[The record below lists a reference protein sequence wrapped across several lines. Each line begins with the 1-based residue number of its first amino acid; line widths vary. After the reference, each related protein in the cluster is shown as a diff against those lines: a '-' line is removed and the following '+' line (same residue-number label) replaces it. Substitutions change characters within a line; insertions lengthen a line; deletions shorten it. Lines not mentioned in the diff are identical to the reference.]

1 MSRKILF
8 AAVASAYSMFSLV
21 SAPTASASI
30 MITNVQVPYSES
42 ITLKSTASSPIN
54 VSSTLSLF
62 RAIGNT
68 EAIGIAG
75 QIILTTNI
83 GMLGVW
89 CVDLFRNI
97 SLGGSYVYTTGSLTD
112 NGSNPPVA
120 PTALTAQQ
128 INDIGK
134 VAAYGNYLMST
145 APTNA
150 RSAAVQAAIWNIEYG
165 TTATGS
171 AQFNTELGNI
181 MAILP
186 TLSNPG
192 GTELLSQQNSQGLY
206 TAQGLYRPNA
216 VPEPSTLALI
226 GMAMLAMF
234 GLVAM
239 RRQGGA
245 AA

>member
-21 SAPTASASI
+21 ATPTASAAI
-30 MITNVQVPYSES
+30 MITNVQVPYYES

-54 VSSTLSLF
+54 PSSTLSLF

-97 SLGGSYVYTTGSLTD
+97 SLGGSYVYSTGSLTD

-128 INDIGK
+128 LDRLQNGVLVHWGSQKPPK
-134 VAAYGNYLMST
+134 VVSDPA
-145 APTNA
+145 
-150 RSAAVQAAIWNIEYG
+150 G
-165 TTATGS
+165 T
-171 AQFNTELGNI
+171 
-181 MAILP
+181 
-186 TLSNPG
+186 
-192 GTELLSQQNSQGLY
+192 
-206 TAQGLYRPNA
+206 YR
-216 VPEPSTLALI
+216 
-226 GMAMLAMF
+226 
-234 GLVAM
+234 
-239 RRQGGA
+239 
-245 AA
+245 